1 MEPNTKPKIINLLIV
16 EENED
21 ALNFIKKVLSAD
33 RYNLIVI
40 ESGIDAY
47 HYLLKPEIKPDI
59 VLLDN
64 KLPGMDGLEIL
75 EKICAVTNDYSFIFL
90 SIDSS
95 IKTVVKAMKAG
106 ALDFVVKSPEL
117 KNELSEKIEKVFE
130 LHLNKIERKKIEEE
144 LIKAKER
151 AEESDRL
158 KSAFLK
164 NMSHE
169 IRTPLNAIVGFSH
182 LMAKPDQS
190 PEKLKKFADFITTN
204 SNKLVE
210 TITNVIEISQIHA
223 NQIKAIFTEIDIV
236 SFLKNSVNSFT
247 EKAKDQNINFT
258 LNINIPDKEY
268 FIFSDIKKL
277 NKTIVHIIDNA
288 FKFTAKGSIVID
300 CNLVE
305 PSTVIEPEVTERS
318 RSAEIQ
324 ISITDTGIGI
334 AMEMQNKIFE
344 LFRQAETG
352 MIRQYGGNGL
362 GLPIAKAYIELL
374 NGTISLKSEINKGTT
389 FNISLPVYKSNMQT
403 GQKGSNK
410 LAYSINT
417 ILIAEDEYS
426 NYQYLLEFLGET
438 GIKIL
443 YAQNGQEALDMCR
456 ANSSIDLILMDI
468 KMPIM
473 DGYTAAKLIKEFRPE
488 IPIIAQ
494 TAFALES
501 EKEQFAGVFDDWITK
516 PIDEDELTEILKWY
530 IDK

>member
-1 MEPNTKPKIINLLIV
+1 MKSIIKPEIINLLIV

-21 ALNFIKKVLSAD
+21 ALNFIKKVLSSA

-144 LIKAKER
+144 LVKAKER
-151 AEESDRL
+151 AEESDSL

-190 PEKLKKFADFITTN
+190 PEKLKKFANFITTN

-223 NQIKAIFTEIDIV
+223 NQIKAILNEIDII

-247 EKAKDQNINFT
+247 DKAKDQNINFL
-258 LNINIPDKEY
+258 LNINIPEKEY

-300 CNLVE
+300 CNLIE
-305 PSTVIEPEVTERS
+305 PSTNGEPV
-318 RSAEIQ
+318 EIQ
-324 ISITDTGIGI
+324 ISISDTGIGI
-334 AMEMQNKIFE
+334 TEEMQNKIFE

-389 FNISLPVYKSNMQT
+389 FNISLPVYKTNLQAD
-403 GQKGSNK
+403 QKGANK

-443 YAQNGQEALDMCR
+443 YAQNGQEALDKCR

-473 DGYTAAKLIKEFRPE
+473 DGYTAAKLIKEFRPD